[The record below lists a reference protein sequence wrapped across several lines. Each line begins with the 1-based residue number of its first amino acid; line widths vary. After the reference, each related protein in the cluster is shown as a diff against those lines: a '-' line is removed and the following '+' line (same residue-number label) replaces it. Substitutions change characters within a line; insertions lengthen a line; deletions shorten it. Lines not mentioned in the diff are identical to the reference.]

1 MLAITIDTSILSLY
15 VIYDRNPDNIK
26 KNVTGIPAL
35 KLLYP
40 QCHIKI
46 ISIEITLNPCNDLII
61 LFPLYSLKATFP
73 LTFIIIL
80 FPILYKYLNSS
91 VL

>member
-1 MLAITIDTSILSLY
+1 MLAITIDSSFLSLY
-15 VIYDRNPDNIK
+15 VIYDRNS
-26 KNVTGIPAL
+26 KNVTPNETGISGL
-35 KLLYP
+35 KLQNP
-40 QCHIKI
+40 QGHTYLIYLE
-46 ISIEITLNPCNDLII
+46 SPLSPCNDLII

-73 LTFIIIL
+73 LTFTIIL